1 MNKEILKLAI
11 PNIISNITIPLVGI
25 CDLAISGRLNDIA
38 IVGGIGL
45 GATIFTFIYSGLGFL
60 KQGTIGIVSQFFGA
74 KRFRPA
80 VNVLFLSLII
90 SLLFGLFFIGLQKP
104 IESLMMLILSSDS
117 KSVIYALIYFKT
129 RIWAAPAVL
138 GVYSFIGWYI
148 GMQNTIFPMIIT
160 IIINLS
166 NIVLSI
172 VFVFYGDM
180 GVYGIA
186 LGTVLSQ
193 YLGLVFSVL
202 FFLIFYRKV
211 IPLFDYK
218 YIFDLKV
225 LKNFF
230 VINANIF
237 VRSILLAGSIF
248 FFNTISAYSSD
259 EILSINSLLLQ
270 FLWFFSY
277 FCDGFA
283 YAGST
288 ICGKYIGR
296 KDKKLLKLAINK
308 TIMFSF
314 VISLLFSLIY
324 FIFGDYILSLLTN
337 NVDLI
342 SLSKEY
348 LPWVWLISIFS
359 FLAFAYD
366 GIFLGATATK
376 ELRNVMIVVVFVFFV
391 PLSFLFSHYLGNHGL
406 WLAFTLF
413 FLLRGLGLHL
423 YSKRIILRAG

>member
-1 MNKEILKLAI
+1 
-11 PNIISNITIPLVGI
+11 
-25 CDLAISGRLNDIA
+25 
-38 IVGGIGL
+38 
-45 GATIFTFIYSGLGFL
+45 
-60 KQGTIGIVSQFFGA
+60 
-74 KRFRPA
+74 
-80 VNVLFLSLII
+80 
-90 SLLFGLFFIGLQKP
+90 
-104 IESLMMLILSSDS
+104 
-117 KSVIYALIYFKT
+117 
-129 RIWAAPAVL
+129 
-138 GVYSFIGWYI
+138 
-148 GMQNTIFPMIIT
+148 MQNTIFPMIIT